1 MPGSPICTRLPD
13 WLADELHQSFQTN
26 GDGVSEGLRRIVE
39 EWWVAQHMSEV
50 EFRDG
55 PAGRRAGLKKGPDIW
70 QLMMIKAGL
79 DDDLEVLKEY
89 FGGLPDEQLR
99 QALAYAELFPER
111 VSWFIRDNERVEQ
124 YLREKMG
131 WE

>member
-13 WLADELHQSFQTN
+13 WLADELRQSFQTN

-39 EWWVAQHMSEV
+39 EWWVTQHMPEV

-79 DDDLEVLKEY
+79 DDDLEMLKEY

-99 QALAYAELFPER
+99 QALAYTELFPER
-111 VSWFIRDNERVEQ
+111 VSWFIRENERVEQ